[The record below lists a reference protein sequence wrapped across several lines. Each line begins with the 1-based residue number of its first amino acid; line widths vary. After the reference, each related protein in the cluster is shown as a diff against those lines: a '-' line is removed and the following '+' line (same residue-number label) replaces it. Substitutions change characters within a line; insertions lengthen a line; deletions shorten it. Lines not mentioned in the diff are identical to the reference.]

1 MISSY
6 KAAQLHMEKA
16 RKKANGRPMKGT
28 GWRLYQDGDEYT
40 VVLYGAQIGRF
51 LPDNTFMFTL
61 TGERA
66 RPVAHT
72 LSAVIHRN
80 LPFYWA
86 RVGAGKYRVDHRE
99 NTPTPY
105 PWQHFNKP
113 TNAPMLYDGLKFDL
127 STGRCLN
134 YQPDPQRKIDDA
146 ARLVWLRALRQWKRQ
161 LRTLVRLGAAD
172 QLLRE
177 HVTAPL
183 IAADWLRDTEYLD
196 KLYMA
201 IKDGDC
207 STGVV
212 RMVIKAEVSRFATG
226 VTGDEFYQ
234 TVQDALNRHSIELRK
249 RFGVIIGEG

>member
-40 VVLYGAQIGRF
+40 VVLYGAQVGRF

-61 TGERA
+61 TGEQA

-72 LSAVIHRN
+72 ISSTIRRN

-99 NTPTPY
+99 NMPVRR
-105 PWQHFNKP
+105 PWEHFDKP

-134 YQPDPQRKIDDA
+134 YRPDPQLKIDDA

-161 LRTLVRLGAAD
+161 LRTLVRLGAVD

-177 HVTAPL
+177 HITAPL
-183 IAADWLRDTEYLD
+183 IAADWLPDTEYLD

-207 STGVV
+207 STEVV

-234 TVQDALNRHSIELRK
+234 TVQSALNRHSIELRK